1 MARGQVSAKVGAL
14 TRAVRKT
21 YQDVPLQEEAWFDG
35 NADTGVAVS
44 LHVAKRITVK
54 KC

>member
-1 MARGQVSAKVGAL
+1 MKVGPL
-14 TRAVRKT
+14 TPMVGET

-35 NADTGVAVS
+35 DADTGVAVS
-44 LHVAKRITVK
+44 LHVAKRITVR